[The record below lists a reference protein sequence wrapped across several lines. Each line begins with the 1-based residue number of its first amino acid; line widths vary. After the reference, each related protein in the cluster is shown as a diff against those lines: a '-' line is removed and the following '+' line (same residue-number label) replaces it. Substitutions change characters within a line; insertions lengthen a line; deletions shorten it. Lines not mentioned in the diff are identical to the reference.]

1 MKINSE
7 SIERITNELRE
18 SFKKSFA
25 QEGEFAL
32 VTLNLRSTKEEIIET
47 IGKNKHEK
55 KYLIKNYE
63 YILNTIKE
71 ELRNLQKMF
80 IEETDKIKEKED
92 LVSKIKKICRG
103 YNYYYKHN
111 KNKSHEFKSELTRF
125 KKNID
130 DIKDVI
136 STEFSL
142 EVLIEVYKQIEE
154 NYKRCDLLVK
164 IIKKLNY
171 YSKEIKKKSRD
182 IKKFGINKE
191 DCFTIN
197 KLLEDYSEFTS
208 NIEITQQ
215 TSNEKLDDILM
226 KIEKLGYQLTSTID
240 KVVEI
245 QKNQISEET
254 ITNAENKKLY
264 KSMRRIIVLFGLFGS
279 KK

>member
-103 YNYYYKHN
+103 YNYYYKNN

-125 KKNID
+125 NKNID

-208 NIEITQQ
+208 NIEIT
-215 TSNEKLDDILM
+215 
-226 KIEKLGYQLTSTID
+226 
-240 KVVEI
+240 
-245 QKNQISEET
+245 
-254 ITNAENKKLY
+254 
-264 KSMRRIIVLFGLFGS
+264 
-279 KK
+279 

>member
-1 MKINSE
+1 M
-7 SIERITNELRE
+7 
-18 SFKKSFA
+18 
-25 QEGEFAL
+25 
-32 VTLNLRSTKEEIIET
+32 
-47 IGKNKHEK
+47 
-55 KYLIKNYE
+55 
-63 YILNTIKE
+63 
-71 ELRNLQKMF
+71 
-80 IEETDKIKEKED
+80 
-92 LVSKIKKICRG
+92 
-103 YNYYYKHN
+103 
-111 KNKSHEFKSELTRF
+111 
-125 KKNID
+125 
-130 DIKDVI
+130 
-136 STEFSL
+136 
-142 EVLIEVYKQIEE
+142 
-154 NYKRCDLLVK
+154 K

-264 KSMRRIIVLFGLFGS
+264 KSMRRIIVLSGLFGS